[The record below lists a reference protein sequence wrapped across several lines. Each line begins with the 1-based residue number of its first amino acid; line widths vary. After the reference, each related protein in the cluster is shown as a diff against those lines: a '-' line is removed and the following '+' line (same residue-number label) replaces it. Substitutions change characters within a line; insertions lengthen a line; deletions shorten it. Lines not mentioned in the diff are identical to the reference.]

1 MKVAKTRRIKTGDE
15 KAKQRLVMMGFLAA
29 GFVILV
35 LVAVLFAL
43 IEGRKTVTLDI
54 LVAPQSAEI
63 LLNGEKY
70 KNGTYHVE
78 PGEYE
83 INITHEELEPYQKI
97 VEFADGEEVKM
108 YLYLTGADGD
118 MSWYLAHPDDDML
131 LNSIG
136 DYYAME
142 KSQKY
147 VASDPIFAVT
157 PYYDYDKGFKVN
169 AARNGEKVEIIVY
182 LYTCN
187 EDRLGVLKNNAVA
200 WLDKQQI
207 DLDEYTL
214 TYKSCEE

>member
-1 MKVAKTRRIKTGDE
+1 MMVKTKTGDE
-15 KAKQRLVMMGFLAA
+15 KAKRRLVMAGFLAA

-70 KNGTYHVE
+70 KNGTYYVE

-83 INITHEELEPYQKI
+83 INITHEELEPYRKI

-108 YLYLTGADGD
+108 YLYLTGTDGD

-131 LNSIG
+131 LNTIG
-136 DYYAME
+136 DYYAKE
-142 KSQKY
+142 RSEKY
-147 VASDPIFAVT
+147 VASDPVFAVT
-157 PYYDYDKGFKVN
+157 PYYDYNNGFRVN
-169 AARNGEKVEIIVY
+169 AERKDDKVEIIVY
-182 LYTCN
+182 LYTCDEN
-187 EDRLGVLKNNAVA
+187 RLEVLKKNAGA

-207 DLDEYTL
+207 DLSKYTL